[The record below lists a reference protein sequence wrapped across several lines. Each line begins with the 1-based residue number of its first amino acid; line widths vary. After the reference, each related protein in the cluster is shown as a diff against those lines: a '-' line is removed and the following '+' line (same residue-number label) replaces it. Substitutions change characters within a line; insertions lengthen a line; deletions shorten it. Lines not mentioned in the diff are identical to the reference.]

1 MIKRG
6 KSSVLTIA
14 EKCKNILASNW
25 QGNLNTIKA
34 DSEDSK
40 EEIYTSRVKYFV
52 KKGRPYLWVPEKEL
66 HNVNTVI
73 DERGSFAVS
82 SPYPGPLASILKS
95 IKKLPA
101 RIALVGDAVLL
112 EDEKARLAA
121 ESLTETL
128 LAEQRIIEESSY
140 SVSAI
145 LNSSNLGSAS
155 RNADLQKVLQG
166 DIQYNIYR
174 FNVRSCMYIDT
185 NTKTHDVDLEDI
197 EKSKVDRLA
206 QFSMSLID
214 GINQSEARRRALILF
229 CITFLHETAKDA
241 FILSVDRK
249 GFDVLAKVLGSV
261 KGDGSREYQWKELR
275 FTFKDAASDVE
286 AFCQLLLEM
295 EGEALKKASSITGM

>member
-229 CITFLHETAKDA
+229 CITFLHENAKDA